1 MLMLQK
7 LHHGRSYLKA
17 NQLYWDW
24 CQNWAWV
31 QRQGWICCAFW
42 EFWSRSVVWCFT
54 VPGTW
59 SPSLCFGW
67 CTSHSTKYIHCYHTM
82 IIIKKK
88 NCRGNA
94 HCFKNYQ
101 VLWISIVKRISIVKS
116 KHRKKNYVKKYE
128 CCYWWGGG
136 GHVDFKRK
144 SL

>member
-1 MLMLQK
+1 MSILNKFCLITCISVDKFFKWVQNMSLFYSWWNYSIYVCMLLEKKINEITMLMLQK

-67 CTSHSTKYIHCYHTM
+67 CTFHSTKYIHCYHTM

-88 NCRGNA
+88 
-94 HCFKNYQ
+94 
-101 VLWISIVKRISIVKS
+101 L
-116 KHRKKNYVKKYE
+116 
-128 CCYWWGGG
+128 
-136 GHVDFKRK
+136 
-144 SL
+144 